1 MFSHLL
7 LLLCLITGSLG
18 AVPCLCENQ
27 DLEVHRDSTA
37 ILNCGCLSK
46 ENSIVWS
53 INGELVTQCPSF
65 SNEEKQETCKT
76 LNSRYNISAKRTS
89 ASSSVLTVSSG
100 SLSKLNNVSCAVPE
114 TEEETTCKVD
124 LIYPANES
132 SCHVKVDTGRDTGGD
147 TGGDTGTD
155 TGRDTGG
162 DTGTDTVSAHCS
174 ITKAYSANGR
184 YRCDLYQ
191 VLQNETKSQLLS
203 TTTIKTLSR
212 DSEGDMRGEC
222 SITARV
228 LRGGELKM
236 LITPGGVEIN
246 LNRNDDPKDISTTF
260 PQGHF
265 HPGHIGLPTDLP
277 DKDSTVP
284 LELTTDHVTTS
295 GGATTTSPPDVA
307 TTCTRNVAGWFA
319 GGVCLGLLIATVAIL
334 CCRGRWK
341 VHPEVANARPQG
353 DSQCP

>member
-1 MFSHLL
+1 M
-7 LLLCLITGSLG
+7 
-18 AVPCLCENQ
+18 
-27 DLEVHRDSTA
+27 
-37 ILNCGCLSK
+37 LNCGCLSK

-53 INGELVTQCPSF
+53 INGELVTRCPPF
-65 SNEEKQETCKT
+65 SNEAKQEMCTT
-76 LNSRYNISAKRTS
+76 LTDDSNISAKRTS
-89 ASSSVLTVSSG
+89 ASSSVLTVSSV
-100 SLSKLNNVSCAVPE
+100 SDLNNVSCAVPE
-114 TEEETTCKVD
+114 TEEQTTCKVD

-147 TGGDTGTD
+147 TGGDTG
-155 TGRDTGG
+155 R
-162 DTGTDTVSAHCS
+162 DTVSAHCN

-191 VLQNETKSQLLS
+191 VLQNETKTQLLS

-295 GGATTTSPPDVA
+295 ATNDGKLVLFVFKYFTTRVTPRVA
-307 TTCTRNVAGWFA
+307 TENRISSEMCDNSCV
-319 GGVCLGLLIATVAIL
+319 
-334 CCRGRWK
+334 
-341 VHPEVANARPQG
+341 
-353 DSQCP
+353 